1 MYIGIAGELVKMQIL
16 IQEVW
21 LWLRLYTSN
30 DPQILMLLVPG
41 PYYEHQ
47 AAQRPFP
54 RDHLHFQ

>member
-21 LWLRLYTSN
+21 LWLTLYTSN
-30 DPQILMLLVPG
+30 DRQILMLLVPG